1 MMSLHLWRVI
11 HYNMIVVFF
20 SPASIDSSLVSTDS
34 SPVSTDSSLLAFLL
48 LEPSPLQ
55 SKCTLVNKICIVLY
69 FDNILFYLIWKK
81 YFFNQKKK
89 NINSQIKYF
98 PEKYSWHQSMATPS
112 HFNAT
117 GCRIWSTG
125 SDMSQSSVV
134 NSMQMGPSEIAVV
147 QFSRTKYTMKCYHDM
162 VDQIPPKRILWPWN
176 QWESH
181 CLHRRPHIWNSR
193 TSGASRHQNTREL
206 PLEQKVN
213 LHQVGDPIK
222 RHTDLFKYG
231 YILYV

>member
-1 MMSLHLWRVI
+1 MAARRPFWKWHRWKSIGFCLW
-11 HYNMIVVFF
+11 
-20 SPASIDSSLVSTDS
+20 PPSTCIWN
-34 SPVSTDSSLLAFLL
+34 LKLKF
-48 LEPSPLQ
+48 Q
-55 SKCTLVNKICIVLY
+55 SKLDLCSGNHVVYRQTDGQTDRRTRWIQYTPPPTSLGGGITILRS
-69 FDNILFYLIWKK
+69 NIFL
-81 YFFNQKKK
+81 K
-89 NINSQIKYF
+89 NTVDTNPRLS
-98 PEKYSWHQSMATPS
+98 PS

-117 GCRIWSTG
+117 GCRLWSTG
-125 SDMSQSSVV
+125 SDRSQSSVV

-147 QFSRTKYTMKCYHDM
+147 QISRTKYIMKCYHDM

-193 TSGASRHQNTREL
+193 TSGASHHQNTREL

-222 RHTDLFKYG
+222 RHTNLFKYG
-231 YILYV
+231 YISYV